1 MRILFLTLGIL
12 IADQVTKLAVKGLSI
27 PLLGISIEGMNYGES
42 IPVLGDWLNI
52 TYIENPNMA
61 FGLDIGGK
69 LFLVSVAFIAS
80 IGIVMYL
87 WRHRNGNPWLR
98 AALALILAGAFGNLI
113 DRTFYGWF
121 YGSAPIF
128 YGNVVDFIDFDL
140 FTVSIGGGS
149 FKFWPIFNIA
159 DAAVSVGVVMLLI
172 VGLPQSDGSSE
183 SEKQPPAESEKQP
196 PAAESH
202 V

>member
-12 IADQVTKLAVKGLSI
+12 IADQVTKLIVKGLSLPAI
-27 PLLGISIEGMNYGES
+27 GISIEGMDYGES
-42 IPVLGDWLNI
+42 ISVLGDWLKI

-69 LFLVSVAFIAS
+69 LLLVIVAFIAS
-80 IGIVMYL
+80 IGIVFYL

-98 AALALILAGAFGNLI
+98 VALALILAGAVGNLI

-121 YGSAPIF
+121 YDTAPIF
-128 YGNVVDFIDFDL
+128 YGNVVDFIDLDL
-140 FTVSIGGGS
+140 FTVTIGGGA

-159 DAAVSVGVVMLLI
+159 DAAVSVGVVVLLI
-172 VGLPQSDGSSE
+172 VGLPQSGDDST
-183 SEKQPPAESEKQP
+183 EKPDTP
-196 PAAESH
+196 ESH
-202 V
+202 D